1 MKDPLMNTLKFIKK
15 NNSNAMSALMNGLVV
30 LKIFSRQKRNWL
42 TTSMLTTQ
50 VKKICAICQKEFN
63 TNYNLK
69 RHMQTHEGSQKDII
83 FLCTVCQKTFSTFYN
98 LNVHT
103 NAYNM

>member
-1 MKDPLMNTLKFIKK
+1 MTDPLMNTLKFIKK

-69 RHMQTHEGSQKDII
+69 RHMKQGNSSHQC
-83 FLCTVCQKTFSTFYN
+83 L
-98 LNVHT
+98 
-103 NAYNM
+103 